1 MEFVKTGIGDF
12 DALFAHRGYPQG
24 NSIIVMGGPGSGKS
38 IFGMQYVYNGALKYD
53 EPGIYVSLEETPDK
67 IRRNMQDFGWDL
79 KTIEDT
85 GKLIIVDATSPR
97 TMTDAGIGKEV
108 IERGLNVENIIAN
121 IEDIVKETTAK
132 RIVIDSLSVM
142 GIYSQNDFELR
153 TQLLTLSSALSN
165 LGCTTL
171 VIAEAKTDDIGIRE
185 FPPETYMFDGVITLR
200 YDTDSQDRKIAI
212 RKMRGTKHVLG
223 SFNFTIND
231 NGITVNP

>member
-12 DALFAHRGYPQG
+12 DALFAHKGYPKG
-24 NSIIVMGGPGSGKS
+24 NSIVVMGGPGSGKS
-38 IFGMQYVYNGALKYD
+38 IFGMQYVYNGASKYD
-53 EPGIYVSLEETPDK
+53 EPGIYVTLEEMPDK
-67 IRRNMQDFGWDL
+67 IRRNMQHFGWDL
-79 KTIEDT
+79 KTIEDA
-85 GKLIIVDATSPR
+85 GKLVIIDATSPR
-97 TMTDAGIGKEV
+97 VMSEGVEKEV
-108 IERGLNVENIIAN
+108 IESGLNVENLIAN
-121 IEDIVKETTAK
+121 IEDIIKETNAK

-142 GIYSQNDFELR
+142 GIYSQSDFELR
-153 TQLLTLSSALSN
+153 TQLLMLASSLSS

-223 SFNFTIND
+223 SFKFTIND
-231 NGITVNP
+231 NGITVKP

>member
-1 MEFVKTGIGDF
+1 MEFVNTGIGDF
-12 DALFAHRGYPQG
+12 DALFAHKGYPKG
-24 NSIIVMGGPGSGKS
+24 NSIVVMGGPGSGKS
-38 IFGMQYVYNGALKYD
+38 IFGMQYVYNGVSKYD
-53 EPGIYVSLEETPDK
+53 EPGVYVTLEEVPDK
-67 IRRNMQDFGWDL
+67 IRRNMQHFGWDL

-85 GKLIIVDATSPR
+85 GKLVIVDAASPR
-97 TMTDAGIGKEV
+97 VSEGVEKEV
-108 IERGLNVENIIAN
+108 IERGLNVENLMAN
-121 IEDIVKETTAK
+121 VEDIIKETNAK

-142 GIYSQNDFELR
+142 GIYSKSEFELR
-153 TQLLTLSSALSN
+153 TQLLTLASSLSS

-223 SFNFTIND
+223 SFKFTIDD
-231 NGITVNP
+231 NGINVKP

>member
-12 DALFAHRGYPQG
+12 DALFTHKGYPKG
-24 NSIIVMGGPGSGKS
+24 NSIVVMGGPGSGKS
-38 IFGMQYVYNGALKYD
+38 IFGMQYVYNGASKYD
-53 EPGIYVSLEETPDK
+53 EPGIYVSLEEMPDK
-67 IRRNMQDFGWDL
+67 IRRNMQHFGWDL
-79 KTIEDT
+79 KAIEDA
-85 GKLIIVDATSPR
+85 GKLVIVDATTPR
-97 TMTDAGIGKEV
+97 VMPVGVEKEV

-121 IEDIVKETTAK
+121 IEDIIKETNAK

-142 GIYSQNDFELR
+142 GIYSKSEFDLR
-153 TQLLTLSSALSN
+153 TQLLMLASSLSS

-223 SFNFTIND
+223 SFKFTIND

>member
-12 DALFAHRGYPQG
+12 DALFAHKGYPKG
-24 NSIIVMGGPGSGKS
+24 NSIVVLGGPGSGKS
-38 IFGMQYVYNGALKYD
+38 IFGIQYVYNGASKYD
-53 EPGIYVSLEETPDK
+53 EPGIYVTLEEVPSK
-67 IRRNMQDFGWDL
+67 IRRNMQHFGWDL
-79 KTIEDT
+79 KALEDA
-85 GKLIIVDATSPR
+85 GKLTIVDATSPR
-97 TMTDAGIGKEV
+97 VMLSEDIENGV
-108 IERGLNVENIIAN
+108 IEKGLNVENLMAN
-121 IEDIVKETTAK
+121 VEDIIKKTNAQ

-142 GIYSQNDFELR
+142 GIYSKSDFILR
-153 TQLLTLSSALSN
+153 TQLLMLESGLSS

-223 SFNFTIND
+223 SFKFAIKD
-231 NGITVNP
+231 DGITVQP